1 MCSTKNSLCISP
13 WDGMGPLLLA
23 STPSALATRDCAT
36 HSNRLRAPTM
46 GRSARPKGSRSTVPR
61 PSAASSCN
69 KQRSSRTLFFHKK
82 QMAERAALQ
91 IWHSRTRLFE
101 SFKTMCGIRADLHAS
116 ASASIT
122 AMDLTKYVAI
132 LRLLA
137 EGKPASRIA
146 LPALSL
152 ALFCNFPL
160 HLLCALPTTGSGR
173 APWNPLPAHAEIP
186 NTGSRRDST
195 HLTPSETRP

>member
-1 MCSTKNSLCISP
+1 M
-13 WDGMGPLLLA
+13 LA

-69 KQRSSRTLFFHKK
+69 KQRSSSTLFFHKK
-82 QMAERAALQ
+82 QMAERAALR

-122 AMDLTKYVAI
+122 AMDLTKHVAI
-132 LRLLA
+132 FDDSPKVSPHRELRCPHFPLRFFA
-137 EGKPASRIA
+137 TFPCTFFAHYP
-146 LPALSL
+146 LPAP
-152 ALFCNFPL
+152 AV
-160 HLLCALPTTGSGR
+160 HLGTHYRLTPR
-173 APWNPLPAHAEIP
+173 YPIPAHAE
-186 NTGSRRDST
+186 
-195 HLTPSETRP
+195 TRPT